1 MNSTTDPNPR
11 PPHCADP
18 SDHSEHDHAGRGQLA
33 HGPKA
38 PGHGEGGPADKD
50 PARQR
55 GNPSAAEGQNSLPS
69 ENAEFPIP
77 ASISMLVADQYGALR
92 ALAERQVTAERART
106 GQQTISPTSL
116 LGETFRRLVQQ
127 ETKIANPDHLAAIA
141 TMLFVRIIADRRRRR
156 LTIKRGGGAKRRPI
170 GEEVAQS
177 DARSP
182 AEQSAHMSD
191 VDVLHDKLAELAQIS
206 PRRAEALSLHM
217 IGGITIPNVAKL
229 LNVSVATVERDL
241 ALARAWLAAQ
251 MR

>member
-1 MNSTTDPNPR
+1 MSSTTDPNP
-11 PPHCADP
+11 DP
-18 SDHSEHDHAGRGQLA
+18 QHGSNQGKHSPDGQARDGHAPDGHAPDGHAAVGRYEVPL
-33 HGPKA
+33 
-38 PGHGEGGPADKD
+38 DD
-50 PARQR
+50 P
-55 GNPSAAEGQNSLPS
+55 
-69 ENAEFPIP
+69 EFPIP
-77 ASISMLVADQYGALR
+77 ASISMMVADQYGALR

-156 LTIKRGGGAKRRPI
+156 LTIKRGGGAKQRPL

-251 MR
+251 MG

>member
-1 MNSTTDPNPR
+1 MSSTTDPNPH
-11 PPHCADP
+11 PQHGSDP
-18 SDHSEHDHAGRGQLA
+18 GKHSSDGHASDGQA
-33 HGPKA
+33 RDGQA
-38 PGHGEGGPADKD
+38 PDGQAPDGH
-50 PARQR
+50 
-55 GNPSAAEGQNSLPS
+55 AAEGRYDVPLDDP
-69 ENAEFPIP
+69 EFPIP
-77 ASISMLVADQYGALR
+77 ASISMMVADQYGALR
-92 ALAERQVTAERART
+92 ALAERQVMAERART

-156 LTIKRGGGAKRRPI
+156 LTIKRGGGAKQRPL
-170 GEEVAQS
+170 GEGVAQS

-191 VDVLHDKLAELAQIS
+191 LDVLHDKLAELAQIS

-251 MR
+251 MG

>member
-1 MNSTTDPNPR
+1 MSSTTDPNPH
-11 PPHCADP
+11 PQHGSDP
-18 SDHSEHDHAGRGQLA
+18 GKHSSDGQAPDAHSPDGQ
-33 HGPKA
+33 A
-38 PGHGEGGPADKD
+38 PGGQAPGGQAP
-50 PARQR
+50 
-55 GNPSAAEGQNSLPS
+55 GVHAAEGRYDVPLDDP
-69 ENAEFPIP
+69 EFPIP
-77 ASISMLVADQYGALR
+77 ASISMMVADHYGALR
-92 ALAERQVTAERART
+92 ALAERQVMAERART

-156 LTIKRGGGAKRRPI
+156 LTIKRGGGAKQRPL

-251 MR
+251 MG

>member
-1 MNSTTDPNPR
+1 MSSTTDPNPR
-11 PPHCADP
+11 PKHGSDP
-18 SDHSEHDHAGRGQLA
+18 SDHA
-33 HGPKA
+33 
-38 PGHGEGGPADKD
+38 EGGSADHVPAE
-50 PARQR
+50 QS
-55 GNPSAAEGQNSLPS
+55 GNPSAAEARDQLPS

-77 ASISMLVADQYGALR
+77 VSISMLVADQYGALR

-127 ETKIANPDHLAAIA
+127 ETKIANSDHLAAIA

-156 LTIKRGGGAKRRPI
+156 LTIKRGGGAKQLPI
-170 GEEVAQS
+170 GAEIAQS
-177 DARSP
+177 GARSP
-182 AEQSAHMSD
+182 AEESAHMSD

-241 ALARAWLAAQ
+241 TLARAWLAAQ

>member
-1 MNSTTDPNPR
+1 MSSTTDPNPR
-11 PPHCADP
+11 PKHGSDP
-18 SDHSEHDHAGRGQLA
+18 SDHA
-33 HGPKA
+33 
-38 PGHGEGGPADKD
+38 EGGSADHVPAE
-50 PARQR
+50 QS
-55 GNPSAAEGQNSLPS
+55 GNPSAAEARDQLPS

-77 ASISMLVADQYGALR
+77 VSISMLVADQYGALR
-92 ALAERQVTAERART
+92 ALAERQVTAERARN

-127 ETKIANPDHLAAIA
+127 ETKIANSDHLAAIA

-156 LTIKRGGGAKRRPI
+156 LTIKRGKGAKQLPL
-170 GEEVAQS
+170 GEAVAQS
-177 DARSP
+177 DARTP
-182 AEQSAHMSD
+182 AEESAHMSD

-251 MR
+251 MG

>member
-1 MNSTTDPNPR
+1 MSSTTDPNPH
-11 PPHCADP
+11 PQNGSEP
-18 SDHSEHDHAGRGQLA
+18 SKRA
-33 HGPKA
+33 
-38 PGHGEGGPADKD
+38 
-50 PARQR
+50 PARQVPDVHAAGVR
-55 GNPSAAEGQNSLPS
+55 NDEPLDNPES
-69 ENAEFPIP
+69 PIT
-77 ASISMLVADQYGALR
+77 ASISLMVADQYGALR
-92 ALAERQVTAERART
+92 ALAERQVIAERART

-156 LTIKRGGGAKRRPI
+156 LTIKRGGGATRRPL
-170 GEEVAQS
+170 GAADAES

-182 AEQSAHMSD
+182 AEHSAHLSD

-217 IGGITIPNVAKL
+217 FGGITIPNVAKL
-229 LNVSVATVERDL
+229 LKVSVATVERDL

-251 MR
+251 MG

>member
-1 MNSTTDPNPR
+1 MSSTTDPNPR
-11 PPHCADP
+11 PKHGSDP
-18 SDHSEHDHAGRGQLA
+18 SDHA
-33 HGPKA
+33 
-38 PGHGEGGPADKD
+38 EGGSEDHVPAG
-50 PARQR
+50 QR
-55 GNPSAAEGQNSLPS
+55 GNPSAAEGGAAPPS
-69 ENAEFPIP
+69 ETAEFPIP
-77 ASISMLVADQYGALR
+77 VSISMLVADQYGALR

-127 ETKIANPDHLAAIA
+127 ETKIANSDHLAAIA

-156 LTIKRGGGAKRRPI
+156 LTIKRGGGAQQLPI
-170 GEEVAQS
+170 GEELAQS
-177 DARSP
+177 GARSP
-182 AEQSAHMSD
+182 AEESAHMSD

>member
-1 MNSTTDPNPR
+1 MSSTTDPNPR
-11 PPHCADP
+11 PKHGSDP
-18 SDHSEHDHAGRGQLA
+18 SDHA
-33 HGPKA
+33 
-38 PGHGEGGPADKD
+38 EGGSEDHVPAG
-50 PARQR
+50 QR
-55 GNPSAAEGQNSLPS
+55 GNPSAAEGGAAPPP
-69 ENAEFPIP
+69 EPAEFPIP
-77 ASISMLVADQYGALR
+77 VSISMLVADQYGALR

-127 ETKIANPDHLAAIA
+127 ETKIANSDHLAAIA

-156 LTIKRGGGAKRRPI
+156 LTIKRGGGAKQLPI
-170 GEEVAQS
+170 GDEIAQS
-177 DARSP
+177 GARSP
-182 AEQSAHMSD
+182 AEESAHMSD

>member
-1 MNSTTDPNPR
+1 
-11 PPHCADP
+11 
-18 SDHSEHDHAGRGQLA
+18 
-33 HGPKA
+33 
-38 PGHGEGGPADKD
+38 
-50 PARQR
+50 
-55 GNPSAAEGQNSLPS
+55 
-69 ENAEFPIP
+69 
-77 ASISMLVADQYGALR
+77 MLVADQYGALR

-127 ETKIANPDHLAAIA
+127 ETKIANSDHLAAIA

-156 LTIKRGGGAKRRPI
+156 LTIKRGGGAKRLPI
-170 GEEVAQS
+170 GEEIAQS
-177 DARSP
+177 GARSP
-182 AEQSAHMSD
+182 AEESAHMSD

>member
-1 MNSTTDPNPR
+1 MSSTTDPNPR
-11 PPHCADP
+11 PKHGSDP
-18 SDHSEHDHAGRGQLA
+18 SDHA
-33 HGPKA
+33 
-38 PGHGEGGPADKD
+38 EGGSEDHVPAG
-50 PARQR
+50 QR
-55 GNPSAAEGQNSLPS
+55 GNPSAAEGGAAPPS
-69 ENAEFPIP
+69 ETAEFPIP
-77 ASISMLVADQYGALR
+77 VSISMLVADQYGALR

-127 ETKIANPDHLAAIA
+127 ETKIANSDHLAAIA

-156 LTIKRGGGAKRRPI
+156 LTIKRGGGAKQLPI
-170 GEEVAQS
+170 GEVIAQS

-182 AEQSAHMSD
+182 AEESAHMSD

>member
-1 MNSTTDPNPR
+1 MSSTTDPNPH
-11 PPHCADP
+11 PQHGSDP
-18 SDHSEHDHAGRGQLA
+18 GKHSSDGQAPDAHSPDGQ
-33 HGPKA
+33 A
-38 PGHGEGGPADKD
+38 PGGQAPGVH
-50 PARQR
+50 
-55 GNPSAAEGQNSLPS
+55 AAEGRYDVPLDDP
-69 ENAEFPIP
+69 EFPIP
-77 ASISMLVADQYGALR
+77 ASISMMVADHYGALR

-156 LTIKRGGGAKRRPI
+156 LTIKRGGGAKQLPL
-170 GEEVAQS
+170 GEALTQS

-251 MR
+251 MG

>member
-1 MNSTTDPNPR
+1 MSSTTDPNPR
-11 PPHCADP
+11 PKHGSDP
-18 SDHSEHDHAGRGQLA
+18 SDHA
-33 HGPKA
+33 
-38 PGHGEGGPADKD
+38 EGGSEDHVPAG
-50 PARQR
+50 QR
-55 GNPSAAEGQNSLPS
+55 GNPSAAEGGAAPPS
-69 ENAEFPIP
+69 ETAEFPIP
-77 ASISMLVADQYGALR
+77 VSISMLVADQYGALR

-127 ETKIANPDHLAAIA
+127 ETKIANSDHLAAIA

-156 LTIKRGGGAKRRPI
+156 LTIKRGGGAKQLPI
-170 GEEVAQS
+170 GEVIAQS
-177 DARSP
+177 GARSP
-182 AEQSAHMSD
+182 AEESAHMSD

-229 LNVSVATVERDL
+229 LNVSIATVERDL

>member
-1 MNSTTDPNPR
+1 MSSTTDPNPH
-11 PPHCADP
+11 PQHGSDP
-18 SDHSEHDHAGRGQLA
+18 GKHSSDGHASDGHASDGQ
-33 HGPKA
+33 A
-38 PGHGEGGPADKD
+38 PDGH
-50 PARQR
+50 
-55 GNPSAAEGQNSLPS
+55 AAEGRYEVPLGDP
-69 ENAEFPIP
+69 EFPIP
-77 ASISMLVADQYGALR
+77 ASISMMVADQYGALR
-92 ALAERQVTAERART
+92 ALAERQVMAERART

-127 ETKIANPDHLAAIA
+127 ETKIANPNHLAAIA

-156 LTIKRGGGAKRRPI
+156 LTIKRGGGAKQRPL

-191 VDVLHDKLAELAQIS
+191 VDVLYDKLAELAQIS

-251 MR
+251 MG

>member
-1 MNSTTDPNPR
+1 MSSTTDPNPH
-11 PPHCADP
+11 PQHGSDP
-18 SDHSEHDHAGRGQLA
+18 GKHSSDGHASDGQA
-33 HGPKA
+33 RDGQA
-38 PGHGEGGPADKD
+38 PDGQAPDGH
-50 PARQR
+50 
-55 GNPSAAEGQNSLPS
+55 AAEGRYEVPLGDP
-69 ENAEFPIP
+69 EFPIP
-77 ASISMLVADQYGALR
+77 ASISMMVADQYGALR
-92 ALAERQVTAERART
+92 ALAERQVMAERART

-156 LTIKRGGGAKRRPI
+156 LTIKRGGGAKQRPL
-170 GEEVAQS
+170 GEGVAQS

-191 VDVLHDKLAELAQIS
+191 LDVLHDKLAELAQIS

-251 MR
+251 MG

>member
-1 MNSTTDPNPR
+1 MSSTTDPNPH
-11 PPHCADP
+11 PQHGSDP
-18 SDHSEHDHAGRGQLA
+18 GKHSSDGHASDGQA
-33 HGPKA
+33 RDGQA
-38 PGHGEGGPADKD
+38 PDGQAPDGH
-50 PARQR
+50 
-55 GNPSAAEGQNSLPS
+55 AAEGRYEVPLGDP
-69 ENAEFPIP
+69 EFPIP
-77 ASISMLVADQYGALR
+77 ASISMMVADQYGALR
-92 ALAERQVTAERART
+92 ALAERQVMAERART

-156 LTIKRGGGAKRRPI
+156 LTIKRGGGAKQRPL

-182 AEQSAHMSD
+182 AEQSTHMSD

-251 MR
+251 MG

>member
-1 MNSTTDPNPR
+1 MSSTTDPNPR
-11 PPHCADP
+11 PKHGSDP
-18 SDHSEHDHAGRGQLA
+18 SDHA
-33 HGPKA
+33 
-38 PGHGEGGPADKD
+38 EGGSEDHVPAG
-50 PARQR
+50 QR
-55 GNPSAAEGQNSLPS
+55 GNPSAAEGGAAPPS
-69 ENAEFPIP
+69 ETAEFPIP
-77 ASISMLVADQYGALR
+77 VSISMLVADQYGALR

-127 ETKIANPDHLAAIA
+127 ETKIANSDHLAAIA

-156 LTIKRGGGAKRRPI
+156 LTIKRGGGAKQLPI
-170 GEEVAQS
+170 GEVIAQS

-182 AEQSAHMSD
+182 AEESAHMSD

-229 LNVSVATVERDL
+229 LNVSIATVERDL

>member
-1 MNSTTDPNPR
+1 MSSTTDPNPR
-11 PPHCADP
+11 PQHGSDP
-18 SDHSEHDHAGRGQLA
+18 SDHSEHDHAKRD
-33 HGPKA
+33 PRDDV
-38 PGHGEGGPADKD
+38 PGVHA
-50 PARQR
+50 
-55 GNPSAAEGQNSLPS
+55 GNPSAEEGRDNLPL

-77 ASISMLVADQYGALR
+77 VSISMLVADQYGALR

-127 ETKIANPDHLAAIA
+127 ETKIANSDHLAAIA

-156 LTIKRGGGAKRRPI
+156 LTIKRGGGAKQLPV
-170 GEEVAQS
+170 GEEIAQS
-177 DARSP
+177 GARSP
-182 AEQSAHMSD
+182 AEESAHMSD

>member
-1 MNSTTDPNPR
+1 MSSTTDPNPR
-11 PPHCADP
+11 PKHGSDP
-18 SDHSEHDHAGRGQLA
+18 SDHA
-33 HGPKA
+33 
-38 PGHGEGGPADKD
+38 EGGSADHVPAE
-50 PARQR
+50 QS
-55 GNPSAAEGQNSLPS
+55 GNPSAAEARDQLPS

-77 ASISMLVADQYGALR
+77 VSISMLVADQYGALR

-127 ETKIANPDHLAAIA
+127 ETKIANSDHLAAIA

-156 LTIKRGGGAKRRPI
+156 LTIKRGGGAKQLPI
-170 GEEVAQS
+170 GEELAES
-177 DARSP
+177 GARSP
-182 AEQSAHMSD
+182 AEESAHMSD

-241 ALARAWLAAQ
+241 ALARAWLRVACCADAV
-251 MR
+251 M

>member
-1 MNSTTDPNPR
+1 MSSTTDPNPR
-11 PPHCADP
+11 PQHGSDP
-18 SDHSEHDHAGRGQLA
+18 SDHA
-33 HGPKA
+33 
-38 PGHGEGGPADKD
+38 EGGSADHVPAE
-50 PARQR
+50 QS
-55 GNPSAAEGQNSLPS
+55 GNPSAAEARDQLPS

-77 ASISMLVADQYGALR
+77 VSISMLVADQYGALR

-127 ETKIANPDHLAAIA
+127 ETKIANSDHLAAIA

-156 LTIKRGGGAKRRPI
+156 LTIKRGGGAKQLPI
-170 GEEVAQS
+170 GEELAES
-177 DARSP
+177 GARSP
-182 AEQSAHMSD
+182 AEESAHMSD
-191 VDVLHDKLAELAQIS
+191 VDVLHDKLAELAQ

>member
-1 MNSTTDPNPR
+1 M
-11 PPHCADP
+11 
-18 SDHSEHDHAGRGQLA
+18 
-33 HGPKA
+33 
-38 PGHGEGGPADKD
+38 
-50 PARQR
+50 
-55 GNPSAAEGQNSLPS
+55 
-69 ENAEFPIP
+69 
-77 ASISMLVADQYGALR
+77 VADHYGALR

-127 ETKIANPDHLAAIA
+127 ETQIANPDHLAAIA

-156 LTIKRGGGAKRRPI
+156 LTIKRGKGAKQLTL
-170 GEEVAQS
+170 GEAVAQS
-177 DARSP
+177 DARTP
-182 AEQSAHMSD
+182 AEESAHMSD

-229 LNVSVATVERDL
+229 LKVSVATVERDL

-251 MR
+251 MG

>member
-1 MNSTTDPNPR
+1 MSSTTDPNPR
-11 PPHCADP
+11 PKHGSDP
-18 SDHSEHDHAGRGQLA
+18 SDQA
-33 HGPKA
+33 
-38 PGHGEGGPADKD
+38 EGGSADQVPAG
-50 PARQR
+50 QS
-55 GNPSAAEGQNSLPS
+55 GNPSAAEGGTAPLS
-69 ENAEFPIP
+69 ETAEFPI
-77 ASISMLVADQYGALR
+77 AVSISMLVADQYGALR

-127 ETKIANPDHLAAIA
+127 ETKIANSDHLAAIA

-156 LTIKRGGGAKRRPI
+156 LTIKRGGGAKQLPV
-170 GEEVAQS
+170 GEEIAQS
-177 DARSP
+177 GARSP
-182 AEQSAHMSD
+182 AEESAHMSD

-229 LNVSVATVERDL
+229 LKVSVATVERDL
-241 ALARAWLAAQ
+241 SLARAWLAAQ

>member
-1 MNSTTDPNPR
+1 MSSTTDPNPR
-11 PPHCADP
+11 PQHGSDP
-18 SDHSEHDHAGRGQLA
+18 DRQAQDGRAPDGQSQDGQSQDGQSQDGQSQDA
-33 HGPKA
+33 QAQDGQSV
-38 PGHGEGGPADKD
+38 EGRYDVPLD
-50 PARQR
+50 
-55 GNPSAAEGQNSLPS
+55 NPEC
-69 ENAEFPIP
+69 PIP
-77 ASISMLVADQYGALR
+77 ASISLMVADHYGALR

-156 LTIKRGGGAKRRPI
+156 LTIKRGKGAKQLPL
-170 GEEVAQS
+170 GEALAQS
-177 DARSP
+177 DARTP
-182 AEQSAHMSD
+182 AEESAHMSD

-229 LNVSVATVERDL
+229 LKVSVATVERDL

-251 MR
+251 MG